1 MSTKTINICV
11 PVYNEA
17 VNLDNFYQDLQNTSL
32 ILQNKY
38 GINLNTVFFDDGSI
52 DNTRE
57 KLRDL
62 KDVELLYSNENKGL
76 GSAIKELIL
85 YTKQTDAIGMFKV
98 DGDGQMNLN
107 DLEKFLDGE
116 YYEDYDVIYG
126 NRFHNNSNYEMPFL
140 RKLGSKFFKFIMKI
154 FSIKISDPTN
164 GFIYLSRRYIDNS
177 KIIGNYNAAQQIL
190 LDAKLRNLRIGEVDI
205 ELTERESGE
214 SFIGIKYPIIV
225 ISNLIALYVY
235 RKTVRVLIAPGIAL
249 LFIGFLLLI
258 YNIYMWL
265 IGVKTQIISDQIL
278 KLFIV
283 FGSQLSITGFLIE
296 IFKNR
301 TD

>member
-11 PVYNEA
+11 PVYNEEE
-17 VNLDNFYQDLQNTSL
+17 NLDNFYLNLQNTAL
-32 ILQNKY
+32 TLENKY
-38 GINLNTVFFDDGSI
+38 GINLNIVFFDDGSN
-52 DNTRE
+52 DNSKQ
-57 KLRDL
+57 KLKNF

-76 GSAIKELIL
+76 GYAIKELIL

-98 DGDGQMNLN
+98 DGDGQMNLD
-107 DLEKFLDGE
+107 DLEKFLNDE
-116 YYEDYDVIYG
+116 YYENYDVIYG
-126 NRFHNNSNYEMPFL
+126 NRFHSSSNYDMPLL
-140 RKLGSKFFKFIMKI
+140 RKLGSKFFKYFMKI

-164 GFIYLSRRYIDNS
+164 GFVYLSRRYIDNS

-190 LDAKLRNLRIGEVDI
+190 LDAKLRNLKIGEVNI
-205 ELTERESGE
+205 ELTTRDSGE

-235 RKTVRVLIAPGIAL
+235 KKTVRVLVAPGIFSL
-249 LFIGFLLLI
+249 LIGFLLLI
-258 YNIYMWL
+258 YNIYLWL

-278 KLFIV
+278 ILFIV
-283 FGSQLSITGFLIE
+283 FGAQLSITGFLIE

-301 TD
+301 SN

>member
-17 VNLDNFYQDLQNTSL
+17 VNLDNFYQDLQNTSS
-32 ILQNKY
+32 IIQNKY

-278 KLFIV
+278 ILFIV

>member
-190 LDAKLRNLRIGEVDI
+190 LDAKLRNLKIGEVDI

-278 KLFIV
+278 ILFIV
-283 FGSQLSITGFLIE
+283 FGSQLSITGFFIE

>member
-190 LDAKLRNLRIGEVDI
+190 LDAKLRNLKIGEVDI

-278 KLFIV
+278 ILFIV

>member
-278 KLFIV
+278 ILFIV

>member
-140 RKLGSKFFKFIMKI
+140 RKLGSKFFKYIMKI

-190 LDAKLRNLRIGEVDI
+190 LDAKLRNLKIGEVDI

-278 KLFIV
+278 ILFIV
-283 FGSQLSITGFLIE
+283 FGSQLSITGFLIQ

>member
-17 VNLDNFYQDLQNTSL
+17 VNLDNFYQDLQNTSS
-32 ILQNKY
+32 IIQNKY

-98 DGDGQMNLN
+98 DGDGQMKLN
-107 DLEKFLDGE
+107 DLEKFLDCE

-126 NRFHNNSNYEMPFL
+126 NRFHSNSNYEMPFL

-190 LDAKLRNLRIGEVDI
+190 LDAKLRNLKIGEVDI
-205 ELTERESGE
+205 ELTERESGK

-278 KLFIV
+278 ILFIV

>member
-11 PVYNEA
+11 PVYNEEE
-17 VNLDNFYQDLQNTSL
+17 NLDNFYLNLQNTAL
-32 ILQNKY
+32 TLENKY
-38 GINLNTVFFDDGSI
+38 GINLNIVFFDDGSN
-52 DNTRE
+52 DNSKQ
-57 KLRDL
+57 KLKNF

-76 GSAIKELIL
+76 GYAIKELIL

-98 DGDGQMNLN
+98 DGDGQMNLD
-107 DLEKFLDGE
+107 DLEKFLNDE
-116 YYEDYDVIYG
+116 YYENYDVIYG
-126 NRFHNNSNYEMPFL
+126 NRFHSSSNYDMPLL
-140 RKLGSKFFKFIMKI
+140 RKLGSKFFKNFMKI

-164 GFIYLSRRYIDNS
+164 GFVYLSRRYIDNS

-190 LDAKLRNLRIGEVDI
+190 LDAKLRNLKIGEVNI
-205 ELTERESGE
+205 ELKTRDTGE

-235 RKTVRVLIAPGIAL
+235 KKTVRVLVAPGIFSL
-249 LFIGFLLLI
+249 LIGFLLLI
-258 YNIYMWL
+258 YNIYLWL

-278 KLFIV
+278 ILFIV
-283 FGSQLSITGFLIE
+283 FGAQLSITGFLIE

-301 TD
+301 SN

>member
-17 VNLDNFYQDLQNTSL
+17 VNLDNFYLDLQNTSL

-278 KLFIV
+278 ILFIV

>member
-278 KLFIV
+278 ILFIV

-301 TD
+301 TV

>member
-11 PVYNEA
+11 PVYNEEE
-17 VNLDNFYQDLQNTSL
+17 NLDNFYLNLQNTAL
-32 ILQNKY
+32 TLENKY
-38 GINLNTVFFDDGSI
+38 GINLNIVFFDDGSN
-52 DNTRE
+52 DNSKQ
-57 KLRDL
+57 KLKNF

-76 GSAIKELIL
+76 GYAIKELIL

-98 DGDGQMNLN
+98 DGDGQMNLD
-107 DLEKFLDGE
+107 DLEKFLNDE
-116 YYEDYDVIYG
+116 YYENYDVIYG
-126 NRFHNNSNYEMPFL
+126 NRFHSSSNYDMPLL
-140 RKLGSKFFKFIMKI
+140 RKLGSKFFKNFMKI

-164 GFIYLSRRYIDNS
+164 GFVYLSRRYIDNS

-190 LDAKLRNLRIGEVDI
+190 LDAKLRNLKIGEVNI
-205 ELTERESGE
+205 ELTTRDSGE

-235 RKTVRVLIAPGIAL
+235 RKTVRVLVAPGIFSL
-249 LFIGFLLLI
+249 LIGFLLLI
-258 YNIYMWL
+258 YNIYLWL

-278 KLFIV
+278 ILFIV
-283 FGSQLSITGFLIE
+283 FGAQLSITGFLIE

-301 TD
+301 SN

>member
-11 PVYNEA
+11 PVYNEEE
-17 VNLDNFYQDLQNTSL
+17 NLDNFYLNLQNTAL
-32 ILQNKY
+32 TLENKY
-38 GINLNTVFFDDGSI
+38 GINLNIVFFDDGSN
-52 DNTRE
+52 DNSKQ
-57 KLRDL
+57 KLKNF

-76 GSAIKELIL
+76 GYAIKELIL

-98 DGDGQMNLN
+98 DGDGQMNLD
-107 DLEKFLDGE
+107 DLEKFLNDE
-116 YYEDYDVIYG
+116 YYENYDVIYG
-126 NRFHNNSNYEMPFL
+126 NRFHSSSNYDMPLL
-140 RKLGSKFFKFIMKI
+140 RKLGSKFFKYFMKI

-164 GFIYLSRRYIDNS
+164 GFVYLSRRYIDNS

-190 LDAKLRNLRIGEVDI
+190 LDAKLRNLKIGEVNI
-205 ELTERESGE
+205 ELTTRDSGE

-235 RKTVRVLIAPGIAL
+235 RKTVRVLVAPGIFSL
-249 LFIGFLLLI
+249 LIGFLLLI
-258 YNIYMWL
+258 YNIYLWL

-278 KLFIV
+278 ILFIV
-283 FGSQLSITGFLIE
+283 FGAQLSITGFLIE

-301 TD
+301 SN

>member
-140 RKLGSKFFKFIMKI
+140 RKLGSKFFKYIMKS
-154 FSIKISDPTN
+154 FSINISDPTN
-164 GFIYLSRRYIDNS
+164 GFVYLSKRYIDNS

-190 LDAKLRNLRIGEVDI
+190 LDAKLRNLKIGEVDI
-205 ELTERESGE
+205 ELTPRGSGE

-235 RKTVRVLIAPGIAL
+235 KKTVRVLIAPGIFSL
-249 LFIGFLLLI
+249 LIGFLLLI
-258 YNIYMWL
+258 YNIYLWL

-278 KLFIV
+278 ILFIV
-283 FGSQLSITGFLIE
+283 FGAQLSITGFLIE

-301 TD
+301 SN

>member
-11 PVYNEA
+11 PVYNEEE
-17 VNLDNFYQDLQNTSL
+17 NLDNFYLNLQNTAL
-32 ILQNKY
+32 TLENKY
-38 GINLNTVFFDDGSI
+38 GINLNIVFFDDGSN
-52 DNTRE
+52 DNSKQ
-57 KLRDL
+57 KLKNF

-76 GSAIKELIL
+76 GYAIKELIL

-98 DGDGQMNLN
+98 DGDGQMNLD
-107 DLEKFLDGE
+107 DLEKFLNDE
-116 YYEDYDVIYG
+116 YYENYDVIYG
-126 NRFHNNSNYEMPFL
+126 NRFHSSSNYDMPLL
-140 RKLGSKFFKFIMKI
+140 RKLGSKFFKNFMKI

-164 GFIYLSRRYIDNS
+164 GFVYLSRRYIDNS

-190 LDAKLRNLRIGEVDI
+190 LDAKLRNLKIGEVNI
-205 ELTERESGE
+205 ELTTRDSGE

-235 RKTVRVLIAPGIAL
+235 KKTVRVLVAPGIFSL
-249 LFIGFLLLI
+249 LIGFLLLI
-258 YNIYMWL
+258 YNIYLWL

-278 KLFIV
+278 ILFIV
-283 FGSQLSITGFLIE
+283 FGAQLSITGFLIE

-301 TD
+301 SN

>member
-1 MSTKTINICV
+1 M
-11 PVYNEA
+11 
-17 VNLDNFYQDLQNTSL
+17 
-32 ILQNKY
+32 
-38 GINLNTVFFDDGSI
+38 
-52 DNTRE
+52 
-57 KLRDL
+57 
-62 KDVELLYSNENKGL
+62 YSNENKGL

-190 LDAKLRNLRIGEVDI
+190 LDAKLRNLKIGEVDI

-278 KLFIV
+278 ILFIV
-283 FGSQLSITGFLIE
+283 FGSQLSITGFFIE